1 MDYILWWVSFPS
13 STTLRA
19 MAARSLISL
28 ADLAQTISELA
39 RFTHGFTE
47 TNRAD
52 TILNGLRQT
61 VRLEGDNYY

>member
-1 MDYILWWVSFPS
+1 
-13 STTLRA
+13 